1 MYCAY
6 TTKQIILKTKL
17 YLRVWKIFELLTG
30 RGLLKPDV
38 EEGDPW
44 TVEDDLLA
52 RMMELTDEEFSEMPM
67 LTRSAN
73 RDHFFDDHGMASFLF
88 TTKLLLM
95 CVCR

>member
-30 RGLLKPDV
+30 RWLLKPDV

-44 TVEDDLLA
+44 TVEDDLLQ
-52 RMMELTDEEFSEMPM
+52 E
-67 LTRSAN
+67 
-73 RDHFFDDHGMASFLF
+73 
-88 TTKLLLM
+88 
-95 CVCR
+95 